1 LQTSTPTILLDDSS
15 QTNAIH
21 AAFAIHF
28 NVSPEIE
35 VCMPTPENSIEKKL
49 AELLKELPVI
59 PPDPLR
65 LTRSVDKPIAYVETV
80 STKDGFSY
88 LVYKSADGEIIA
100 EQG

>member
-1 LQTSTPTILLDDSS
+1 MPTILLDDSS
-15 QTNAIH
+15 QTNAIP

-35 VCMPTPENSIEKKL
+35 VRMPTPDNSIEKKL
-49 AELLKELPVI
+49 AELLKELPTI
-59 PPDPLR
+59 
-65 LTRSVDKPIAYVETV
+65 RSEPGLAPFVNKSIAYVETV